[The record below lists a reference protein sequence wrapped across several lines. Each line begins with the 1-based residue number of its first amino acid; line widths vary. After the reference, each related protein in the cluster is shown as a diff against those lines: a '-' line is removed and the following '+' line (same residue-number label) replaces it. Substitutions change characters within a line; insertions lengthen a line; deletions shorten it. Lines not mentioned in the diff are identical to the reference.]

1 MTAEEKYRLAMKHIY
16 GDGVE
21 EDNALALRLLT
32 EAYEQEHVEAAYNLG
47 ICYHYGYGTA
57 ADLVRAR
64 ELYRFSAE
72 RGYGKGQN
80 LMTLF
85 CLEGLGAPQNLPE
98 ARAWL
103 EKSRASREA
112 EVLAYADDMEKKL
125 GAEQVRLTEAFL
137 RKTMEDSAYLR
148 DKPAEKAYRVEHSYR
163 VANIGRRIAMAE
175 GFDPQEMTIACL
187 LHDLAYCQPMETREA
202 RREHGRASAHLAR
215 PFLATLGLPEDR
227 VEDICFGIAIHVD
240 DRADFDGVRTAFTE
254 TVSDADNIDR
264 FDAYRIY
271 EGLDYAGFRD
281 MPLAEKREH
290 VAATLANLARL
301 QGLKLA
307 TDTANTLW
315 QERLAFY
322 RSFYEKLQLQLD
334 GSDGIL

>member
-1 MTAEEKYRLAMKHIY
+1 MTAEEKYRLAMRYIY

-21 EDNALALRLLT
+21 EDNAIALRLLT
-32 EAYEQEHVEAAYNLG
+32 EAYEQGHVEAAYNLG
-47 ICYHYGYGTA
+47 ICYHDGYGTA

-72 RGYGKGQN
+72 RGCGKGQN

-85 CLEGLGAPQNLPE
+85 CLEGLGAPQNLLQ
-98 ARAWL
+98 ARCWL
-103 EKSRASREA
+103 EKSLTSGEP
-112 EVLAYADDMEKKL
+112 EVLDYAADMAKKL
-125 GAEQVRLTEAFL
+125 AAERVRLTEAFL

-148 DKPAEKAYRVEHSYR
+148 DKPAERDYRVEHSYR
-163 VANIGRRIAMAE
+163 VANIGRRIALAE

-187 LHDLAYCQPMETREA
+187 LHDIAYCQPMETREE
-202 RREHGRASAHLAR
+202 RREHGRASARLAR

-240 DRADFDGVRTAFTE
+240 DHADFEGVRTAFAE

-271 EGLDYAGFRD
+271 EGLDYAGFREL
-281 MPLAEKREH
+281 PLAEKRGH
-290 VAATLANLARL
+290 VASTLENLTRL
-301 QGLKLA
+301 QGLRLA
-307 TDTANTLW
+307 TQTANALW

-322 RSFYEKLQLQLD
+322 RAFHEKLQLQLD